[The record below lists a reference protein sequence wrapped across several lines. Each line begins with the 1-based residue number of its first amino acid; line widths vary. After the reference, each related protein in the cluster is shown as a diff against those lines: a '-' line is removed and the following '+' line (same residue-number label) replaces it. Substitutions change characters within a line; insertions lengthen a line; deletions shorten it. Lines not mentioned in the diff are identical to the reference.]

1 VSEKFGDDRRTEITA
16 AIGSFDVEDLIV
28 EEDMVITV
36 SRQGYVKR
44 LAVDTYRA
52 QRRGGRGLRGMDT
65 KEEDWVEHLFVAS
78 THDYLMIFT
87 RRGQC
92 YWIKVWEIPV
102 GGRTSR
108 GKPIINLLNLADT
121 EDIASVVPVREFSED
136 KNLIFATRLGVV
148 KKTTLSAYGNVR
160 TVGLN
165 AININEGDE
174 LIDVQIT
181 SGEDEIILASK
192 GGKAIRFKEQDA
204 RQLGRATAGVRGL
217 RLRGDDIVIGM
228 VVVRPESTLLVV
240 SENGMGKR
248 SEVDTY
254 RLQKR
259 GGMGVIN
266 LKVSEKTGAVVAIK
280 AVTEDEQLMVITRNG
295 VVNRQR
301 VSEIS
306 VIGRATQGVKLVNL
320 DKGDTVM
327 DVARVVI
334 DDEDENRENGENGS
348 LDGDAPEN
356 GEAVDATGAEA
367 IADAEVS
374 ADASG
379 GEGASE
385 EEGAPAAEDAGDEP
399 DMTATDSAEPEAD

>member
-1 VSEKFGDDRRTEITA
+1 
-16 AIGSFDVEDLIV
+16 
-28 EEDMVITV
+28 
-36 SRQGYVKR
+36 
-44 LAVDTYRA
+44 
-52 QRRGGRGLRGMDT
+52 
-65 KEEDWVEHLFVAS
+65 
-78 THDYLMIFT
+78 
-87 RRGQC
+87 
-92 YWIKVWEIPV
+92 
-102 GGRTSR
+102 
-108 GKPIINLLNLADT
+108 
-121 EDIASVVPVREFSED
+121 
-136 KNLIFATRLGVV
+136 V

-367 IADAEVS
+367 IADADAEVS

-399 DMTATDSAEPEAD
+399 EMTDTDSAEPEAD